1 MSQLLIISGPSG
13 VGKNTLVDAVIE
25 TNPHLKYFRKITTR
39 DQRPDDRETEARFVT
54 EEEYDRLRSQHR
66 IALPYEIR
74 GCNYGLPVDSFADL
88 KDGPRMVCLGDFQ
101 LIQSLHDAFDTT
113 TVYVTAPIEVII
125 KRLEEREDTP
135 GQRKRSIEAVP
146 LHLNDYER
154 FKALFDYEITNGID
168 LKAAQEKLLDI
179 VKEEILPHRL
189 IYNFLMPRS
198 ESDQRQAQR
207 ELDQEGNSYQSLP
220 TFDEIKKRLEK
231 AMIPFYVGR
240 GITPVAYMFMNGPVT
255 VSLYCS
261 NDRERRCIA
270 NGSFELQGP
279 KKKLAKTEDLLKELF
294 PELEEYGSRQVRV
307 LD

>member
-13 VGKNTLVDAVIE
+13 VGKNTLVDKVIG
-25 TNPHLKYFRKITTR
+25 TNPNLRYFRKITTR

-54 EEEYDRLRSQHR
+54 EEEYDQLRSHHR

-74 GCNYGLPVDSFADL
+74 GCKYGLPVDSFADL

-125 KRLEEREDTP
+125 RRLERREDTP
-135 GQRKRSIEAVP
+135 EQRRKSIEAVP
-146 LHLNDYER
+146 IHIQDYER
-154 FKALFDYEITNGID
+154 FKTLFDYEITNGVD

-189 IYNFLMPRS
+189 IYNFLMPKG
-198 ESDQRQAQR
+198 EMTQWEAQD
-207 ELDQEGNSYQSLP
+207 ELDQEGNDFKSLP
-220 TFDEIKKRLEK
+220 AFKEIKTILEK
-231 AMIPFYVGR
+231 AITPFYVGR
-240 GITPVAYMFMNGPVT
+240 GIRPVGYMFMDGPVT

-270 NGSFELQGP
+270 DGSFEMQGP
-279 KKKLAKTEDLLKELF
+279 KKKLAKTGDLLKKLF
-294 PELEEYGSRQVRV
+294 PELEKYESRQVRV